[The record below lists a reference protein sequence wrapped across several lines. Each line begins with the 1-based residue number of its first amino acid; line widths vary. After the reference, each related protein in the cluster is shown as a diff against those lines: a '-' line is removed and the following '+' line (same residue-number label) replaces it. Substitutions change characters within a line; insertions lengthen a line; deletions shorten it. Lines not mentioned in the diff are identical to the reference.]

1 MRLLSEVTDVR
12 TRPVAG
18 DTTGYVVTGAATM
31 AQTVLSLLSRSGVV
45 AADVQLDRSN
55 LDDAFL
61 ALTASGARRDNGQD
75 HAMTALLALTRDEL
89 RLLAREPLAL
99 FWGIGFPVVL
109 LVVFGLIPG
118 FREAIPELGG
128 STLLAVYLPVIV
140 VLSMSFL
147 SVTGLPTV
155 VATYRERLIL
165 KRLATTPVGA
175 PRLLGAQALQS
186 VVVTLA
192 MAAAL
197 LAVGRLAFGVPCP
210 PSCSAGWWRC
220 CCWRPRCSRSACSSR
235 RSRPPARWPMRSAP
249 SCSSR

>member
-1 MRLLSEVTDVR
+1 MS
-12 TRPVAG
+12 
-18 DTTGYVVTGAATM
+18 
-31 AQTVLSLLSRSGVV
+31 
-45 AADVQLDRSN
+45 
-55 LDDAFL
+55 
-61 ALTASGARRDNGQD
+61 ALI
-75 HAMTALLALTRDEL
+75 ALTRVEL
-89 RLLAREPLAL
+89 RLLGREPLAL
-99 FWGIGFPVVL
+99 FWGLGFPVLL

-128 STLLAVYLPVIV
+128 STLLAIYLPVLV

-186 VVVTLA
+186 VVVTLG

-197 LAVGRLAFGVPCP
+197 LAVGRLAFGVALPAQLIGWLVALLLLAAALLAIGMFVAAVSSTGKVASALGAMVFFPLMFFAGLWIPLPLMP
-210 PSCSAGWWRC
+210 PLLRRIADLTPLGAGVQALQQAATGEWPQLWQL
-220 CCWRPRCSRSACSSR
+220 AVLAGYAAVFAV
-235 RSRPPARWPMRSAP
+235 PASLLFRWE
-249 SCSSR
+249 